1 VKWAPNNRPYLARSL
16 ARLAVA
22 AAIALPTA
30 SCSLAL
36 SFEQCTSDEDCERL
50 SDGLEC
56 SPENVCVD
64 PADNDDGGGDGCTH
78 AACGEEDP
86 NTVCGAAG
94 ACVQATSP
102 ECTVLDLPQNRDNLI
117 LFGSIQPTTGDAA
130 SAGIP
135 QENAVRLAIKEFN
148 ESGLV
153 GDVRF
158 GLIGCDSAG
167 DVERGVAA
175 ATHLTTELG
184 LPAIVGPAFSGIFI
198 EVTTTVTVP
207 DGVMTIS
214 GSATSESITGIPDE
228 GLAWRTI
235 ASDSFQSVAIAD
247 RVRDLRNAAGG
258 TLKVAAFGKDD
269 AYGRGLLFAV
279 GADLEE
285 DLGEDNYF
293 GVVYSDPN
301 TDTNAELA
309 TEVADALSNNFDD
322 ADVVLL
328 LGTAEVTE
336 VLSSYESILDDN
348 NSDASPTFIL
358 SDGGKIDET
367 LALVAADMTL
377 SDRIEGTIASLENG
391 AIFTGFRQRYTGEF
405 GEAPGA
411 FASNAYDAAQLLAY
425 GAYTLLQ
432 DGQTI
437 DGAGLSNFMSRT
449 VDGQAVQ
456 AGPADLSS
464 GLTTLGA
471 GASIDFEGASGPLT
485 FDLGTGEA
493 PSNVDRY
500 VIDVRAADDIRF
512 MDEGQYQV
520 SADGSG
526 EWVGIEE
533 E

>member
-1 VKWAPNNRPYLARSL
+1 MRDLAERSGVALKTLYSQYTDKETLLRSAVEEAHRATYHEIQAMVFNSGLEKLLHVANIVAKNILENETYAKSL
-16 ARLAVA
+16 APIMARGV
-22 AAIALPTA
+22 
-30 SCSLAL
+30 
-36 SFEQCTSDEDCERL
+36 TS
-50 SDGLEC
+50 
-56 SPENVCVD
+56 
-64 PADNDDGGGDGCTH
+64 T
-78 AACGEEDP
+78 
-86 NTVCGAAG
+86 
-94 ACVQATSP
+94 
-102 ECTVLDLPQNRDNLI
+102 
-117 LFGSIQPTTGDAA
+117 
-130 SAGIP
+130 
-135 QENAVRLAIKEFN
+135 EF
-148 ESGLV
+148 
-153 GDVRF
+153 GDVRSQVYRSAVQQIAED
-158 GLIGCDSAG
+158 GDLHPRLDVDHITRLLLRQIAAIYYEWARGEIG
-167 DVERGVAA
+167 
-175 ATHLTTELG
+175 TEE
-184 LPAIVGPAFSGIFI
+184 VG
-198 EVTTTVTVP
+198 TVLRLQMV
-207 DGVMTIS
+207 IS
-214 GSATSESITGIPDE
+214 LA
-228 GLAWRTI
+228 GLA
-235 ASDSFQSVAIAD
+235 
-247 RVRDLRNAAGG
+247 L
-258 TLKVAAFGKDD
+258 VAAFGKDD